1 MDRANRFYRLD
12 QRVICAS
19 ALVGCIGL
27 ASITGC
33 NSWISKNREKD
44 NHFIKETKR
53 IQDLMVD
60 RDRPR
65 LIGEVANSLGMSPS
79 HYDSYA
85 IATSLPGTGGLV
97 RPGMQRDWILDEI
110 RTRDTA
116 NPEAFLDDAS
126 TALVKLRIVANPCN
140 LKGDLLDVEV
150 ENSTECMATNLTE
163 GYILES
169 RLCEMAVL
177 KGQLHTGEPKA
188 TASGEMVIL
197 PTSFTRQPEMNP
209 LRGVVIGGA
218 SLKKDQPIGLRV
230 ESEFRHVIVTKA
242 IEKALNSRYFFKDTN
257 KQKMVA
263 EGTSDWYVGIS
274 TVPKYKHDPAHFM
287 SIIKCTGFAESL
299 EEQQERLLGCR
310 KLLADPGTS
319 RRAAA
324 ELEAI
329 GTDAAKQTLI
339 GGLTSSDKEIRFYSA
354 YSLAYLDCKDSVPVL
369 LELAQSTPTARA
381 LCLVGL
387 VVNEDSSAREALEQL
402 LQEPDPDLRF
412 GAYKAIRLR
421 NPNDLCVKG
430 EVMGKSF
437 QFVQVPSSIPLLA
450 VSLQQNKEVI
460 LFGNSIAVSLNTKI
474 SPTPLLTLSPMF
486 GDEIK
491 LTKRHGNGEITN
503 TMVASDVVSILRGL
517 GSIQANYNDVVHTIN
532 QLALNQAL
540 ATPVAMNPLHN
551 QDRQIVDAANMDS
564 KFSQDLREV
573 TVDHA
578 SVERASSKKSN
589 WWPAIGLR
597 SASWSKPKKDSSK
610 SDSVKFDSVPSDKE
624 SPNHHEL
631 SDQELSAMLKR

>member
-19 ALVGCIGL
+19 ALVGCMGL

-33 NSWISKNREKD
+33 SSWISKNREKD

-53 IQDLMVD
+53 IQQLMVD
-60 RDRPR
+60 PDRPR
-65 LIGEVANSLGMSPS
+65 LIGEVANSLGMTPA

-140 LKGDLLDVEV
+140 FKGDLLDVQV

-177 KGQLHTGEPKA
+177 KGRLHTGDPKA
-188 TASGEMVIL
+188 TASGEVVIL
-197 PTSFTRQPEMNP
+197 PTSFTRQAELNP
-209 LRGVVIGGA
+209 LQGVVIGGA
-218 SLKKDQPIGLRV
+218 SLKKDQPIGLRI
-230 ESEFRHVIVTKA
+230 ETEFRHVIVTKA
-242 IEKALNSRYFFKDTN
+242 IEKAINSRYFFKDSN

-263 EGTSDWYVGIS
+263 EGTSNWYVGIS
-274 TVPKYKHDPAHFM
+274 AVPKYKHDSAHFM
-287 SIIKCTGFAESL
+287 SIIKCTGFGESL

-310 KLLADPGTS
+310 KLLANPATS

-339 GGLTSSDKEIRFYSA
+339 GGLTSSDKEIRFYAA
-354 YSLAYLDCKDSVPVL
+354 YSLAYLDCKESVPVL

-381 LCLVGL
+381 LCLIGL

-412 GAYKAIRLR
+412 GAYNAIRLR
-421 NPNDLCVKG
+421 NPNDMSVKG
-430 EVMGKSF
+430 EVIGKNF

-450 VSLQQNKEVI
+450 VSLQQHTEVI
-460 LFGNSIAVSLNTKI
+460 LFGNNIAVSLSTKL

-491 LTKRHGNGEITN
+491 LTKRHGSGEISN

-540 ATPVAMNPLHN
+540 STPVAMNPLHN
-551 QDRQIVDAANMDS
+551 QDRQIVDAANTDS
-564 KFSQDLREV
+564 KFSQDLPEV
-573 TVDHA
+573 NVDHA
-578 SVERASSKKSN
+578 SVDRASSKKSS

-610 SDSVKFDSVPSDKE
+610 SDSVSSDKE

-631 SDQELSAMLKR
+631 SDEELSAMLKR

>member
-27 ASITGC
+27 ASIAGC
-33 NSWISKNREKD
+33 SSWISKNREKD

-53 IQDLMVD
+53 IQELMVD
-60 RDRPR
+60 PDRPR

-79 HYDSYA
+79 HFDSYA

-126 TALVKLRIVANPCN
+126 TALVKLRIHANPCN
-140 LKGDLLDVEV
+140 TKGDILDVQV
-150 ENSTECMATNLTE
+150 ENSTECTATNLTE
-163 GYILES
+163 GYVLES

-188 TASGEMVIL
+188 MANGEVVIL
-197 PTSFTRQPEMNP
+197 PTSFTGQAEPTP
-209 LRGVVIGGA
+209 LQGVIIGGA
-218 SLKKDQPIGLRV
+218 NLKKDQPIGLRI

-242 IEKALNSRYFFKDTN
+242 IEKAINSRYFFKDTN

-287 SIIKCTGFAESL
+287 SVIKCTGFGESL

-310 KLLADPGTS
+310 KLLADPATS

-329 GTDAAKQTLI
+329 GNEAAKQTLI
-339 GGLTSSDKEIRFYSA
+339 GGLSSSDKEIRFYSA
-354 YSLAYLDCKDSVPVL
+354 YSLAYLDGKDSVPAL
-369 LELAQSTPTARA
+369 LELAQSTPAARA
-381 LCLVGL
+381 LCLIGL
-387 VVNEDSSAREALEQL
+387 VVNEDSSAREALEEL
-402 LQEPDPDLRF
+402 LQNPDPDLRF
-412 GAYKAIRLR
+412 GAFKAIRLR
-421 NPNDLCVKG
+421 NPNDMSVKG
-430 EVMGKSF
+430 EVIGKNF

-450 VSLQQNKEVI
+450 VSLQQHKEVI
-460 LFGNSIAVSLNTKI
+460 LFGNSIAVSLTTKL

-491 LTKRHGNGEITN
+491 LTKRHGNGEISN
-503 TMVASDVVSILRGL
+503 AMVANDVVSILRGL
-517 GSIQANYNDVVHTIN
+517 GSVQANYNDVVHTMN

-551 QDRQIVDAANMDS
+551 QDRQIVNAANMDS

-573 TVDHA
+573 NVDHA
-578 SVERASSKKSN
+578 SVERAASKKSS

-597 SASWSKPKKDSSK
+597 RASWSTTKKDSSGP
-610 SDSVKFDSVPSDKE
+610 DSVTNDKE
-624 SPNHHEL
+624 SPSRHEL
-631 SDQELSAMLKR
+631 SDEELSAMLKR